1 MICKCFIGQFGSQ
14 IFTQLGRFFIVLYS
28 LCKQCMIM
36 HVHDLDLSWKIE
48 DCERPLAQSFGHNLF
63 MVQER
68 EVQVGW
74 FGQGPE
80 GSAGRLLQAR
90 SNAMTSGLKS
100 LQFNAYNPSE
110 TNILVYY
117 TQDGGCYDLFV
128 GLTTSAVTPAFSQT
142 RQCTGRVLHSAQSI
156 CSAAAGWLHW
166 DLQLTER
173 VVQEVWSARFGGLH
187 LPRTGRPEKPWLNS
201 MVNDVRSNG

>member
-1 MICKCFIGQFGSQ
+1 
-14 IFTQLGRFFIVLYS
+14 
-28 LCKQCMIM
+28 M

-68 EVQVGW
+68 EVQVVDLDKGLK
-74 FGQGPE
+74 GVQV
-80 GSAGRLLQAR
+80 GSCRRA

-128 GLTTSAVTPAFSQT
+128 GPNNISSDTSISPKQGNAQAVCFTARNRFAVLQQGGSIGIYNLQNELSKKFDPPVSVDYIFPGPDHTGLKKNMRFS
-142 RQCTGRVLHSAQSI
+142 
-156 CSAAAGWLHW
+156 
-166 DLQLTER
+166 
-173 VVQEVWSARFGGLH
+173 
-187 LPRTGRPEKPWLNS
+187 
-201 MVNDVRSNG
+201 